1 VSQNYYVV
9 NTGRG
14 RGTHIMLSNSP
25 HMPGVITQLIV
36 GVPGKTTLCGL
47 PATRYVN
54 VFSPA
59 EASCRECRKRWQL
72 APDPPATT
80 MRRLDDRIKLAR
92 AQNVIA
98 REWITANL
106 PDVRLT
112 DETSGAKMRQVIRR
126 RYPGGW
132 AQFNRDHLTE
142 VTAQD
147 SAS

>member
-1 VSQNYYVV
+1 
-9 NTGRG
+9 
-14 RGTHIMLSNSP
+14 MLSNSP
-25 HMPGVITQLIV
+25 RMQGPISLAWSGAYKV
-36 GVPGKTTLCGL
+36 TLCGL
-47 PATRYVN
+47 PATRYVD

-72 APDPPATT
+72 APDPPATAT
-80 MRRLDDRIKLAR
+80 QRLNDRAKLAR
-92 AQNVIA
+92 AQNVVV

-106 PDVRLT
+106 PDVTLT
-112 DETSGAKMRQVIRR
+112 GAESGAKVRRIIRR

-132 AQFNRDHLTE
+132 AQFSRDHLTE

>member
-1 VSQNYYVV
+1 MQ
-9 NTGRG
+9 G
-14 RGTHIMLSNSP
+14 
-25 HMPGVITQLIV
+25 LISLAWSGAYKV
-36 GVPGKTTLCGL
+36 TLCGL

-54 VFSPA
+54 VFTPA

-72 APDPPATT
+72 APDPPATA
-80 MRRLDDRIKLAR
+80 RQRLDDRVKLAR
-92 AQNVIA
+92 AQNVIV

-132 AQFNRDHLTE
+132 AQFHRDHLTE

>member
-1 VSQNYYVV
+1 MQSREPSTPDP
-9 NTGRG
+9 NTLGNIAMSIVTGYGRSAK
-14 RGTHIMLSNSP
+14 L
-25 HMPGVITQLIV
+25 
-36 GVPGKTTLCGL
+36 TLCGL
-47 PATRYVN
+47 PATRYVD
-54 VFSPA
+54 VFTPA

-72 APDPPATT
+72 APDPPATA
-80 MRRLDDRIKLAR
+80 RQRLDDRVKLGR
-92 AQNVIA
+92 AQNVIV

-132 AQFNRDHLTE
+132 AQFYRDHLTE
-142 VTAQD
+142 VTAED